1 MKKLRLKLTTT
12 EKINLL
18 KYGSV
23 KIKRGI
29 FTIIIELDGYDYSEC
44 EITIINPYDIEKLEE
59 ELSSFAIHLNEK
71 KSVRKG

>member
-29 FTIIIELDGYDYSEC
+29 FTIIITLDVYCEC
-44 EITIINPYDIEKLEE
+44 KVDILNPYDIDKLQE
-59 ELSSFAIHLNEK
+59 ELLSFAIHLDENEK
-71 KSVRKG
+71 